1 MSDPA
6 QSGATVAGGG
16 GERER
21 EPLESPSGVRV
32 SPAEAP
38 FSSLRSV
45 LRSAWAISG
54 GSLMSPIAMVVEPS
68 SCLIW

>member
-16 GERER
+16 G

>member
-16 GERER
+16 RATRKPQRRESFAGR
-21 EPLESPSGVRV
+21 GAFLIAAIG
-32 SPAEAP
+32 
-38 FSSLRSV
+38 
-45 LRSAWAISG
+45 SAVGLGKSG

>member
-16 GERER
+16 GGGR

>member
-16 GERER
+16 

-45 LRSAWAISG
+45 LRSAW
-54 GSLMSPIAMVVEPS
+54 
-68 SCLIW
+68 

>member
-1 MSDPA
+1 MSDAA

-16 GERER
+16 